1 MVELLRLLAFTNKAL
16 FAPGLAMALLAAL
29 PMVADAQIVRSRSS
43 RVNTNY
49 IYGSP
54 ISTPIPVDPTTGLS
68 RSRSSSIYYNSDI
81 PARIY
86 KRSGR
91 SRQDI
96 RDSILVNPTIID
108 SRISDSV
115 LINPRVIDR
124 GYRRVIR
131 DPRVYYRHDHGYP
144 YNYYRGYH
152 R

>member
-1 MVELLRLLAFTNKAL
+1 MVNLLRLLLSTKKAL
-16 FAPGLAMALLAAL
+16 FVPGFALAMLAAL

-43 RVNTNY
+43 RSTTNH

-54 ISTPIPVDPTTGLS
+54 IPTPVPVDPTTGLS
-68 RSRSSSIYYNSDI
+68 RSRSSSLYYNSDN
-81 PARIY
+81 PPRIY

-91 SRQDI
+91 SRRDI

-124 GYRRVIR
+124 GYGRVIR
-131 DPRVYYRHDHGYP
+131 DSRVYSPYHRGYP
-144 YNYYRGYH
+144 YNYPNYH